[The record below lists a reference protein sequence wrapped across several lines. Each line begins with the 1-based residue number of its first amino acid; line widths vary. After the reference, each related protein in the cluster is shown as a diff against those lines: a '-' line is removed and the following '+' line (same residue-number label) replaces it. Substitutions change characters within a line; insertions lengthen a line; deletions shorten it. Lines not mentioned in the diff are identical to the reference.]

1 MRFLP
6 IALAAVIALAGST
19 SFSRTALADGEPEA
33 APAAGTHEA
42 LGPMGYDSE
51 GHPGRIHVVV
61 PGDTLWDVSDAYL
74 GTPWVW
80 PSIWKDN
87 DAIANPHLIYPG
99 DRIWITPTEMRKVTA
114 EEAAELLA
122 NQPPPEE
129 PALPAS
135 LGDALAEGTP
145 APTRT
150 YRYSEIETTGFVT
163 TERYEGAAT
172 ILDSHL
178 PRVWFGDHDEVIVGF
193 GRGEIAEGDQFEVFR
208 PVERVLD
215 PETGEAVGWA
225 TLVLGWLE
233 VTEVLDESAKA
244 TIRMSRSEMRRGD
257 YLLPRPA
264 RSGDIVIG
272 PKPSIEGRIIHTPNQ
287 RTEMALTDVVYLDR
301 GTADGLA
308 VGSPLEV
315 FRPIGTAVDELRGD
329 ERALPDEVVAKLLV
343 VQAAS
348 DASVA
353 VVTHAHKEVNRG
365 DVFRGSDS
373 ISW

>member
-6 IALAAVIALAGST
+6 IALAAVLAVAGT
-19 SFSRTALADGEPEA
+19 ASFSGTARADGDP
-33 APAAGTHEA
+33 PAAGADA
-42 LGPMGYDSE
+42 LGPL
-51 GHPGRIHVVV
+51 GHDAKGQPGRIHVVV

-99 DRIWITPTEMRKVTA
+99 DRIWITPTEMRKVTP

-122 NQPPPEE
+122 NQPQPA

-135 LGDALAEGTP
+135 LGDALADTSPGP
-145 APTRT
+145 GRT
-150 YRYSEIETTGFVT
+150 YRYTQIETTGFVT
-163 TERYEGAAT
+163 QDRYEGAGT
-172 ILDSHL
+172 IVDSHID
-178 PRVWFGDHDEVIVGF
+178 RVWVGVHDEVIVGF
-193 GRGEIAEGDQFEVFR
+193 GSGEVAVGDQFEIFR
-208 PVERVLD
+208 PTDRVVD
-215 PETGEAVGWA
+215 PDTGNAIGWA
-225 TLVLGWLE
+225 TQVLGWLE
-233 VTEVLDESAKA
+233 VNEVHEESATA
-244 TIRMSRSEMRRGD
+244 IIRMSRSEARRGD
-257 YLLPRPA
+257 YLLPRPTRTA
-264 RSGDIVIG
+264 SIPIG
-272 PKPSIEGRIIHTPNQ
+272 PKPDVDGRIIHTPEK

-315 FRPIGTAVDELRGD
+315 FRPIGKEFDELRGE
-329 ERALPDEVVAKLLV
+329 ERALPDEVVAKLIV
-343 VQAAS
+343 VQAAP

-353 VVTHAHKEVNRG
+353 VVTHARKEINRG

-373 ISW
+373 IGW